1 QSSGTS
7 ITVDI
12 AVMGEAHGLI
22 TDLLADPSLPPN
34 VCTSLRTVSNLLNT
48 QLTFQAI
55 HKPRVNPLVSFS
67 ENYTCSDSE
76 ECPEKGEKLAIPKR
90 LRRSLPPGLLRRV
103 SSTWTTT
110 TSATGLPTLE
120 PAPVRRDRSA
130 SIKPH
135 ESASSSTDSWN
146 SSILMTITKSR
157 SFSTSYAMS
166 SANHLNA
173 KRQSRQ
179 GIPPNISPLT
189 SPCSSPIQ
197 GTPATSPTGKTASVS
212 FPDSTDTDTK
222 QDLKPHKVLTSTQS
236 APSLSDPI
244 VSPSVICNSCGRPYN
259 QIEAGDGALERSDG
273 TTHTLNRT
281 DDPAQATSDYETN
294 NSDSSDIVQ
303 NDDETDCSKEQMR
316 KGSVCRTYAPETI
329 ILHPLIPPEVK
340 PVLAPEPLVMDN
352 LDPLMEQLNNWNFPI
367 FDLVEKIGKKCGR
380 ILSQVSYRLFEDM
393 GLFETFKIPVREFMN
408 YFHALECGYREIP

>member
-1 QSSGTS
+1 SSGTS

-67 ENYTCSDSE
+67 ENYACSDSE

-135 ESASSSTDSWN
+135 ESSSS
-146 SSILMTITKSR
+146 
-157 SFSTSYAMS
+157 
-166 SANHLNA
+166 
-173 KRQSRQ
+173 
-179 GIPPNISPLT
+179 
-189 SPCSSPIQ
+189 
-197 GTPATSPTGKTASVS
+197 
-212 FPDSTDTDTK
+212 
-222 QDLKPHKVLTSTQS
+222 
-236 APSLSDPI
+236 
-244 VSPSVICNSCGRPYN
+244 
-259 QIEAGDGALERSDG
+259 
-273 TTHTLNRT
+273 
-281 DDPAQATSDYETN
+281 
-294 NSDSSDIVQ
+294 
-303 NDDETDCSKEQMR
+303 
-316 KGSVCRTYAPETI
+316 
-329 ILHPLIPPEVK
+329 
-340 PVLAPEPLVMDN
+340 
-352 LDPLMEQLNNWNFPI
+352 
-367 FDLVEKIGKKCGR
+367 
-380 ILSQVSYRLFEDM
+380 
-393 GLFETFKIPVREFMN
+393 
-408 YFHALECGYREIP
+408 